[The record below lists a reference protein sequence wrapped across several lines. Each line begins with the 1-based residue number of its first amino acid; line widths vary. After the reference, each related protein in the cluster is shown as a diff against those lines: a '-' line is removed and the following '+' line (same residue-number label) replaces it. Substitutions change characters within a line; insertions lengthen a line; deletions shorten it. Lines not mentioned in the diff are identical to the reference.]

1 MTFSFQMSHRRT
13 QPGQGRPKSRSGSAV
28 VQFEEEDAINVN
40 VCGVSECWN
49 QSNDD
54 VPPAP
59 TPRGTSRR
67 SQRLNNPSRS
77 RPMGGIEKVIEYR
90 PVTNGSVELRR
101 ITPSA
106 DGPVEHID
114 VVEPNV
120 LMVST
125 VSYFFETKV
134 GKNYIIA

>member
-1 MTFSFQMSHRRT
+1 MSHRRT
-13 QPGQGRPKSRSGSAV
+13 QPGQGRPKSRSGSAI
-28 VQFEEEDAINVN
+28 VQFEDEDNINTN
-40 VCGVSECWN
+40 VCGGVSECWN
-49 QSNDD
+49 QNNDD
-54 VPPAP
+54 IQPAP
-59 TPRGTSRR
+59 TPRGTTRR
-67 SQRLNNPSRS
+67 SQRLSNPSRS

-120 LMVST
+120 LMVS
-125 VSYFFETKV
+125 KV
-134 GKNYIIA
+134 VNFDRDS